1 MTNPLR
7 HQIQQQIPK
16 VNICVEVWKFVD
28 IYRQKVN
35 KMQRELNELTA
46 GKKTNALI
54 RPISSV
60 LLVQA
65 YITDVIQL
73 CL

>member
-1 MTNPLR
+1 M
-7 HQIQQQIPK
+7 
-16 VNICVEVWKFVD
+16 WKFVD

>member
-1 MTNPLR
+1 M
-7 HQIQQQIPK
+7 
-16 VNICVEVWKFVD
+16 D
-28 IYRQKVN
+28 IFRQKVN

-54 RPISSV
+54 RPISTV

-65 YITDVIQL
+65 YITDVIPL